1 MVTDQ
6 EGYIHLIEYLTKHL
20 SLFENITSSQNITT
34 STIIETIEE
43 ELSCQII
50 NVCQQN
56 QELNFNERNTIIREV
71 DSVLYDLEEVLAA
84 VLDNWVTE
92 EQTLFIK
99 EFCILIKSLF
109 DEAITTSINT
119 V

>member
-1 MVTDQ
+1 MVTNQD
-6 EGYIHLIEYLTKHL
+6 GYIYLIEYLTKHL
-20 SLFENITSSQNITT
+20 SIFENINTPQNIAT

-56 QELNFNERNTIIREV
+56 QDLNFNERNTIIGDV
-71 DSVLYDLEEVLAA
+71 DSVLYDLEGVLAA
-84 VLDNWVTE
+84 VLDNRFTE

-109 DEAITTSINT
+109 DEAITTSMNT
-119 V
+119 M